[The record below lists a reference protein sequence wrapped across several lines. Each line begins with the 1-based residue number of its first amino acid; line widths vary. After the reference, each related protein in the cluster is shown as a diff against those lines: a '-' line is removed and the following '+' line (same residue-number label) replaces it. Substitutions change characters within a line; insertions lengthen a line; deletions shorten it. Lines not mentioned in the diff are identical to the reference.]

1 MKASIEQFLVLA
13 GIAAD
18 ANELVK
24 ITLGGK
30 RGKESDLKNLFV
42 KPVLLKTGKKLSFVY
57 RHDTRDI
64 TKNFDTKEALVIIEQ
79 HLKKDFYNAD
89 LFTTNGD
96 YQLLQHNNGIKITQK
111 PASHKI
117 AATEQHDKLKQR
129 IIQSKGKIY
138 LHQLGVTT
146 AEGSVKKEM
155 QDKYKQINKYAEI
168 PKHIIA
174 ARITM
179 IFSTNTVMIFS
190 INIGFS

>member
-79 HLKKDFYNAD
+79 HLKKIFIMR
-89 LFTTNGD
+89 TC
-96 YQLLQHNNGIKITQK
+96 LQPTAIT
-111 PASHKI
+111 SC
-117 AATEQHDKLKQR
+117 
-129 IIQSKGKIY
+129 S
-138 LHQLGVTT
+138 
-146 AEGSVKKEM
+146 
-155 QDKYKQINKYAEI
+155 
-168 PKHIIA
+168 
-174 ARITM
+174 
-179 IFSTNTVMIFS
+179 STIME
-190 INIGFS
+190 